1 MVALVLP
8 IGTKIPYFGG
18 LGQCEAWWLRTGAFA
33 ATTERL

>member
-18 LGQCEAWWLRTGAFA
+18 LGGLGQCEAWWLRTGALF
-33 ATTERL
+33 LKY